1 MSHFFFYKSF
11 ITNFEIMFVPNPSDE
26 STSQT
31 ISNLTRVFSLN
42 DLPDEILLKLFSYLG
57 PKDLGRCLQV
67 SKRFNRI
74 AKDESIPNAALLGP
88 LSPSAMSIWCGQRT
102 CLVEIVDREPSWL
115 RVWRDCRASWRRW
128 YANTLDRLRK

>member
-1 MSHFFFYKSF
+1 MS
-11 ITNFEIMFVPNPSDE
+11 VGNPSNE
-26 STSQT
+26 STFQT
-31 ISNLTRVFSLN
+31 ISILTRVFSLE

-88 LSPSAMSIWCGQRT
+88 SVLPLSRSLGLWSGQRT